1 MKRRGPARSG
11 LFLLTVV
18 SLACAKPGDVTQ
30 AWLGHGAGELAN
42 VWGQAGEA
50 SLIRGAH
57 HDHPMTTPADV
68 VRFRRRTAL
77 PAHGSGPVTERSRRE
92 DRTLTCNDRR
102 TSLS

>member
-42 VWGQAGEA
+42 VWGQPSEEVTGADASRTMTYVSYWSNGLGSTHTCRKVFTTDGAGIIRAA
-50 SLIRGAH
+50 S
-57 HDHPMTTPADV
+57 M
-68 VRFRRRTAL
+68 
-77 PAHGSGPVTERSRRE
+77 SG
-92 DRTLTCNDRR
+92 C
-102 TSLS
+102 